1 MIALRAAFGHWA
13 AIMLLALAGLLA
25 GCARPA
31 PPGVTVLTYAS
42 PYGPGHPFSRADQVW
57 IDWVEKESG
66 GSIRIRPNWSGQLIS
81 SDMSLEELRHGVAD
95 IGLITPI
102 YSRGGTHLTRIQT
115 GFYSGADTMPQQL
128 ALYRCMLA
136 SSPQLRAETAGLK
149 VLAVQGGP
157 TVGIVTRGRKL
168 TGLDDL
174 KGLRLRAP
182 TELLTVLGTLGADPV
197 NMPMGEVYS
206 ALAKG
211 VIDGVIAPADTF
223 RSLHFAEVTSQFN
236 TLVIPRGAYPA
247 RAMGLKRWDRLTP
260 DQQALLERGIA
271 VWEQAMIT
279 ELKRAWQQGYD
290 EAVAQDVEIT
300 GMSQADQDRFD
311 ALYLAD
317 AERNA
322 RALNRFGIDGE
333 AVFRTARRS
342 MRGDGTIAC
351 EEGERR

>member
-1 MIALRAAFGHWA
+1 MTAARATLGSWA
-13 AIMLLALAGLLA
+13 ARWLLVALAALLA

-42 PYGPGHPFSRADQVW
+42 PYGPGHPFSRADRAW
-57 IDWVEKESG
+57 IDWVERESG
-66 GSIRIRPNWSGQLIS
+66 GSIRIRPNWSGQLLS

-115 GFYSGADTMPQQL
+115 GFYSGADSMPQQL
-128 ALYRCMLA
+128 ALYRCMLRNSPALA
-136 SSPQLRAETAGLK
+136 SETAGLK

-157 TVGIVTRGRKL
+157 TVGIVTRNRRLK
-168 TGLDDL
+168 TLDDL
-174 KGLRLRAP
+174 KGLRIRAP

-211 VIDGVIAPADTF
+211 VIDGVVAPADTF
-223 RSLHFAEVTSQFN
+223 RSLHFAEVAKHFN

-247 RAMGLKRWDRLTP
+247 RAMSQARWDRLTP
-260 DQQALLERGIA
+260 EQQALLERGIG
-271 VWEQAMIT
+271 VWEAAMMA
-279 ELKRAWQQGYD
+279 ELKTAWQQGYD
-290 EAVAQDVEIT
+290 EAVAQGIEIS
-300 GMSQADQDRFD
+300 GMSEADQARFD

-322 RALNRFGIDGE
+322 KALNRFGIDGE
-333 AVFRTARRS
+333 AVLRIARRS
-342 MRGDGTIAC
+342 LRGTGVISC
-351 EEGERR
+351 EQGS